1 MISLES
7 ANIVSRHFHFEVLK
21 YSSLNFECVLA
32 ICVLNQIIIQ
42 NVGLK
47 IQYMHNPCFLGL
59 LPSFLACESVWS
71 MAWTRQNTL
80 IQH

>member
-1 MISLES
+1 MITLES

-47 IQYMHNPCFLGL
+47 IQYAQPLFLRTASQFSCL
-59 LPSFLACESVWS
+59 
-71 MAWTRQNTL
+71 
-80 IQH
+80 